1 MKDVSQ
7 NDTGATSGGC
17 EEYLR
22 FMAGFMVAIKMLK
35 TPQEAILFLMF
46 DMENSCNGGKI
57 CSTSDQNLTFRSEI
71 KTSTLTR
78 KFVGFQGYKS
88 LNTVS
93 YLHLLKN
100 HHYNKFN

>member
-7 NDTGATSGGC
+7 NDTGATSRGC

-22 FMAGFMVAIKMLK
+22 FMVGFMVAIKMLK

-46 DMENSCNGGKI
+46 DLESTYNGGKL
-57 CSTSDQNLTFRSEI
+57 CSASDQSLIFRSEV

-78 KFVGFQGYKS
+78 KYVGFQGYKS

-93 YLHLLKN
+93 YLHL
-100 HHYNKFN
+100 H